1 MRMKNGK
8 LKIDY
13 KPVELTSWQSWFM
26 SLTTGWVTFTANT
39 LTNEALSASPN
50 GDQLFYYG
58 KANRLARDSN
68 CAQPQPCCIHF
79 QRIGLLL
86 TESCRRG

>member
-26 SLTTGWVTFTANT
+26 SLTTGWVTFT
-39 LTNEALSASPN
+39 EC
-50 GDQLFYYG
+50 FE
-58 KANRLARDSN
+58 R
-68 CAQPQPCCIHF
+68 I
-79 QRIGLLL
+79 QRIL
-86 TESCRRG
+86 